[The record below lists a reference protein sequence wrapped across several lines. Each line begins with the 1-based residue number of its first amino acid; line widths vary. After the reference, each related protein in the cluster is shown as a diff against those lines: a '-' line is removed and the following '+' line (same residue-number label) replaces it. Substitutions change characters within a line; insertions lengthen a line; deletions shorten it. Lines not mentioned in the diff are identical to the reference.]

1 MSSEKNLT
9 RDRILK
15 ATWSLL
21 EEGGGNA
28 VRMSDIAKAAQIS
41 RQALYLHFPTRAELL
56 GATTRYLD
64 EVYDVDALLIESRSA
79 ATGSERLAAWV
90 RAWGDYI
97 PKIYGVAKAL
107 MAMQDSD
114 AEAAQAW
121 SERMQAVRHGCAAA
135 VVALEAD
142 GTLNPM
148 LGVDA
153 ATDVLM
159 TLLSVRTWENL
170 CRDCGWSQAD
180 YIARMQEIA
189 SRALVNPSDA
199 GT

>member
-1 MSSEKNLT
+1 MSSEKNPT

-28 VRMSDIAKAAQIS
+28 VRMSDIAMAAQIS

-135 VVALEAD
+135 VAALEAD

-159 TLLSVRTWENL
+159 TLLSVRTWEDL
-170 CRDCGWSQAD
+170 CCDCGWSQAD
-180 YIARMQEIA
+180 YITRMQEISA
-189 SRALVNPSDA
+189 RVLVMPIGA
-199 GT
+199 RV